1 MGSFATTGN
10 QLRNVSILLLQDKG
24 ALRLAAER
32 ADIGI
37 VLVVDVT
44 DILVAADWADID
56 FFASRVRCLWLI
68 LVEHG
73 LQAYTVA
80 TFLASEDF
88 HLVSNFIEASGA
100 DFVGNRLDLCLA
112 VLLSFLHGA
121 HEAPEVGRVFAV
133 EYGVEAGVD
142 GFIQMSDR
150 LTLVIRGNAEEVEKT
165 LFGENSTK
173 VDR

>member
-1 MGSFATTGN
+1 M
-10 QLRNVSILLLQDKG
+10 
-24 ALRLAAER
+24 
-32 ADIGI
+32 
-37 VLVVDVT
+37 
-44 DILVAADWADID
+44 LVAADRADVD
-56 FFASRVRCLWLI
+56 FLASRVFFLRLI

-142 GFIQMSDR
+142 GFFVGCSDKA
-150 LTLVIRGNAEEVEKT
+150 LCYIFKT
-165 LFGENSTK
+165 LRAVPARSTS
-173 VDR
+173 

>member
-1 MGSFATTGN
+1 M
-10 QLRNVSILLLQDKG
+10 
-24 ALRLAAER
+24 
-32 ADIGI
+32 
-37 VLVVDVT
+37 
-44 DILVAADWADID
+44 
-56 FFASRVRCLWLI
+56 
-68 LVEHG
+68 
-73 LQAYTVA
+73 A

-142 GFIQMSDR
+142 GFFVGCSDKA
-150 LTLVIRGNAEEVEKT
+150 LCYIFKT
-165 LFGENSTK
+165 LLACELCQRVVHHDAIGLCLHQALHHVLEFCTFCDSVQAHVCPPKILAHVSCSSYGFIILCKINFVKYKIASPLLKDKNQSNSLMK
-173 VDR
+173 